1 VKIISGSFKNK
12 SLATPKDS
20 SVRPTTDKV
29 RNAIFSSLYDRV
41 EGAKVLD
48 LFCGTGAF
56 GLEALSRGASHC
68 TFVDIKPDF
77 VKKNCEMAEKGT
89 FQVIKGK
96 VESVVERFSEKF
108 DIIFID
114 PPYGT
119 VAPQGLLELISK
131 YEILANEGI
140 LIYEESVRTAFEYPE
155 GFELEGEKKYGD
167 TKIYYL
173 SVMI

>member
-1 VKIISGSFKNK
+1 MEN
-12 SLATPKDS
+12 
-20 SVRPTTDKV
+20 
-29 RNAIFSSLYDRV
+29 
-41 EGAKVLD
+41 AKVLD

-68 TFVDIKPDF
+68 IFVDIKPDF

-96 VESVVERFSEKF
+96 TESVIERFRDKF

-119 VAPQGLLELISK
+119 VDPKEILELIKK

-140 LIYEESVRTAFEYPE
+140 LIYEESVRTAFELPE